1 MSQVIDKQIV
11 EELLTLGQDGDASLL
26 VDLIRSFREQGPDQV
41 EMVLKGLEIQDLS
54 QVEQGA
60 LTLRSIAGN
69 LGAFDLLDTC
79 ERLLAASRRYEWD
92 EVGVA
97 AVLVRQHFE
106 AAFDALERLL
116 ELYG

>member
-1 MSQVIDKQIV
+1 MGQVIDKQTV
-11 EELLTLGQDGDASLL
+11 QELLTLGQDGDTSLL

-41 EMVLKGLEIQDLS
+41 EMVLEGLETQDLS

-79 ERLLAASRRYEWD
+79 ERLLAVSRRHELD
-92 EVGVA
+92 EVGTA
-97 AVLVRQHFE
+97 ALLLRQRFE
-106 AAFDALERLL
+106 GNWPSSA
-116 ELYG
+116 GVCKP

>member
-1 MSQVIDKQIV
+1 MSQVIDKQTV
-11 EELLTLGQDGDASLL
+11 EELLTLGQDGDTSLL
-26 VDLIRSFREQGPDQV
+26 VDLIRSFHEQGPDQV
-41 EMVLKGLEIQDLS
+41 EMVLEGLETQDLR

-79 ERLLAASRRYEWD
+79 ERLLAVSRRHEWD

-97 AVLVRQHFE
+97 ALLLRHHFE
-106 AAFDALERLL
+106 DAFEALEKLL